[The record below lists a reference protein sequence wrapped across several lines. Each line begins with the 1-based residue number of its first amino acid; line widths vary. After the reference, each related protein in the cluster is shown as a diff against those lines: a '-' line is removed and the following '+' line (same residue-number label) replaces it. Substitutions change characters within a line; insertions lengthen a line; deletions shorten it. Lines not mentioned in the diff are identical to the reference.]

1 MPQGRILL
9 AAIIYWAAVFLA
21 GFVLGTLRVLFV
33 APRLGETVAVL
44 VELPL
49 MLAASWVVARRI
61 VSRAGIAALV
71 DAIAIGAL
79 AFALLLG
86 SELALAVTLFGQT
99 AGQWLAALFV
109 MPGLLGL
116 AGQLVFAAM
125 PALILSCRK
134 E

>member
-9 AAIIYWAAVFLA
+9 AAAAYWAAVFLA

-33 APRLGETVAVL
+33 APRLGETPAVL
-44 VELPL
+44 VEMPL
-49 MLAASWVVARRI
+49 MLAASWVAARRI
-61 VSRAGIAALV
+61 VRRAGNTRMA

-79 AFALLLG
+79 AFALLLA
-86 SELALAVTLFGQT
+86 SELVLAATLFGRT
-99 AGQWLAALFV
+99 PGQWLAALFV

-125 PALILSCRK
+125 PALLLSGRK

>member
-9 AAIIYWAAVFLA
+9 SAIIYWAAVFLI
-21 GFVLGTLRVLFV
+21 GFVLGTLRVLFL
-33 APRLGETVAVL
+33 APRMGETSAVL

-61 VSRAGIAALV
+61 VSRTGNARLS

-79 AFALLLG
+79 AFALLLT
-86 SELALAVTLFGQT
+86 SELVLAVTLFGQ
-99 AGQWLAALFV
+99 APGQWLAALLV

-125 PALILSCRK
+125 PALVLSCRK